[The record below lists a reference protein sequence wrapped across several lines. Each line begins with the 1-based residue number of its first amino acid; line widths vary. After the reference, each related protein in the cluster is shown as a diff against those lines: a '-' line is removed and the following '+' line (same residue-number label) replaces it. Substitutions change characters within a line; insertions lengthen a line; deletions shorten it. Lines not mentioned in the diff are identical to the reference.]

1 LKFGKKLTSNQ
12 TEKIKNLIKQKMVAF
27 QWSDDDVGRTNL
39 IEHEINTGN
48 SKPIR
53 QKQFKIPQ
61 AVQAVLDEQINDLV
75 RNQMIE
81 PSSSP

>member
-1 LKFGKKLTSNQ
+1 MSQSNKKVVENMKGHLERLKFGKKLTSNQ

-53 QKQFKIPQ
+53 QKNLKYHKLYKQC
-61 AVQAVLDEQINDLV
+61 
-75 RNQMIE
+75 
-81 PSSSP
+81 